1 MDHGGAASPFRRI
14 DMSEDTEQPGTEPA
28 PTPPSW
34 SPPPATPPASPSSSP
49 SSWPPPQVPETTA
62 ASEPS
67 WVPHAY
73 DRTEPTAAPSAP
85 FAYPPPLDPTAPGL
99 GATPPPAAAGG
110 KTRSRGARMWIP
122 VALVSALIGALVGA
136 GVTAIADDNNG
147 NGNGNVTVLHEGNA
161 TPGAA
166 VLSGNVTIPELVN
179 KVIPAVVSID
189 VKSGGN
195 EDQGTGMIVT
205 SNGEVITN
213 NHVIELYTQGGNTGS
228 ITVTQYGQTKSEPA
242 TLMGYDATKD
252 VALLR
257 INNVSN
263 LPTVTF
269 GNSSKAEVG
278 DAVVAIGN
286 ALGLAA
292 GTPTVTQGIVSALGR
307 SVTAG
312 GEGAETENL
321 QNLIQTDAAI
331 NPGNSGGPLIDTSA
345 QVIGMNTAVAGT
357 SSDGTS
363 SQNIGF
369 AIPIAQV
376 ESLLPE
382 LQKGGQSGNG
392 GGYLG
397 VDITTLTSALRQQ
410 YGLTPTAGAVILSV
424 VSGSPAAK
432 AGLVQGDVIVDIDGT
447 TINSAED
454 LQKVIQDDKPG
465 QSVTITYYVGD
476 SKRTTTAT
484 LASQAQAQTTTPTT
498 NPLGGG
504 GFPGF
509 GNSGGGNSGGT
520 P

>member
-1 MDHGGAASPFRRI
+1 VTIHESNAA
-14 DMSEDTEQPGTEPA
+14 
-28 PTPPSW
+28 
-34 SPPPATPPASPSSSP
+34 
-49 SSWPPPQVPETTA
+49 
-62 ASEPS
+62 
-67 WVPHAY
+67 
-73 DRTEPTAAPSAP
+73 
-85 FAYPPPLDPTAPGL
+85 
-99 GATPPPAAAGG
+99 
-110 KTRSRGARMWIP
+110 
-122 VALVSALIGALVGA
+122 
-136 GVTAIADDNNG
+136 
-147 NGNGNVTVLHEGNA
+147 
-161 TPGAA
+161 PGAA
-166 VLSGNVTIPELVN
+166 VLSGNVTIPQLVN

-189 VKSGGN
+189 VKSNGN
-195 EDQGTGMIVT
+195 EDQGTGMIIT
-205 SNGEVITN
+205 PDGEVITN
-213 NHVIELYTQGGNTGS
+213 NHVIELYVQGGNSGS
-228 ITVTQYGQTKSEPA
+228 ITVTQYGQTKSEA
-242 TLMGYDATKD
+242 ASLVGYDATKD
-252 VALLR
+252 VALLK

-269 GNSSKAEVG
+269 GNSSKDQVG

-312 GEGAETENL
+312 GSGTQTETL

-397 VDITTLTSALRQQ
+397 VDITTLTPALRQQ
-410 YGLTPTAGAVILSV
+410 YGFTPTQGAVILSV
-424 VSGSPAAK
+424 VSGSPADK
-432 AGLVQGDVIVDIDGT
+432 AGLVQGDVIVNINGT
-447 TINSAED
+447 AIASAED
-454 LQKVIQDDKPG
+454 LQKVIQDAKPG
-465 QSVTITYYVGD
+465 QTVTITYYVGN

-484 LASQAQAQTTTPTT
+484 LGSQSQAQQAQPSTT
-498 NPLGGG
+498 NPFGGG

-509 GNSGGGNSGGT
+509 GNSGGT